1 MLTSQ
6 GWGMYRY
13 VSKVAV
19 IFGEHVFEGTSIQV
33 DNNGVI
39 VTIERSA
46 LNTIVEANGGREA
59 NADVI
64 VKFHQTM
71 NRKYMLEGH
80 VYEGKVV
87 TAYWSGQD
95 QCQML
100 IDFVELSPLQ
110 QYALHLFLEEIR
122 GACAMAS

>member
-1 MLTSQ
+1 
-6 GWGMYRY
+6 MYRY

-19 IFGEHVFEGTSIQV
+19 IFGEHVFDGASIQV
-33 DNNGVI
+33 DKNGVI
-39 VTIERSA
+39 VDLERSA
-46 LNTIVEANGGREA
+46 MSTIVEANGGREA

-64 VKFHQTM
+64 VKFNQTT

-80 VYEGKVV
+80 IYEGKVL

-95 QCQML
+95 RCQVL

-110 QYALHLFLEEIR
+110 QYELDLFVEEIK
-122 GACAMAS
+122 GSCALAS